1 VPRSKAHDR
10 DLGIRKISST
20 TRILAGAGIAFVGL
34 FSAFL
39 ASRAPSHATA
49 STPVTS
55 QVQPGVTTPVTSQVQ
70 PGVNQDG
77 GAAATP
83 VQNSPI
89 ENAPAP
95 QAQTRS
101 RGS

>member
-49 STPVTS
+49 TTPVAS
-55 QVQPGVTTPVTSQVQ
+55 QVQS
-70 PGVNQDG
+70 GVNQDG
-77 GAAATP
+77 GAATP
-83 VQNSPI
+83 AQNNPI
-89 ENAPAP
+89 EQAPAP
-95 QAQTRS
+95 QSHTRS
-101 RGS
+101 GGS